1 VRQLI
6 RRLRTCESGSAIVE
20 YGLLIAVIALALVG
34 VLKLFRNSVGELTNR
49 TAVSVSKQTGSGY
62 GTGGTGGGGSSGNH
76 ATNGPATP
84 EPDSSSTEPE
94 SPPATGGAT
103 TAIRFGIP

>member
-34 VLKLFRNSVGELTNR
+34 VLSLFRNSVGELTNR
-49 TAVSVSKQTGSGY
+49 TAVSVSEQTGSGY
-62 GTGGTGGGGSSGNH
+62 ATGGTGGGGSSGNH
-76 ATNGPATP
+76 ARPATP
-84 EPDSSSTEPE
+84 EPDSSAAEPE
-94 SPPATGGAT
+94 SPPETGGAT
-103 TAIRFGIP
+103 AALRFGIP

>member
-34 VLKLFRNSVGELTNR
+34 VLRLFRNSVGELTNR
-49 TAVSVSKQTGSGY
+49 TAVSVSEQKGSGY
-62 GTGGTGGGGSSGNH
+62 GTGGTGGGGSSGKH
-76 ATNGPATP
+76 ATNGSATP
-84 EPDSSSTEPE
+84 EPDSSSAEPE
-94 SPPATGGAT
+94 SPAPTGGAT
-103 TAIRFGIP
+103 AAIRFGIP